1 VDLRAE
7 NVISLFS
14 GIGGLDL
21 GTARAIEGLGGKP
34 RTVCYVEGEA
44 FACSVLVKQMAQK
57 ALDAAPI
64 WSDIK
69 TFDGGPWRGKV
80 SGIIG
85 GYPCQPFSLA
95 GSQLGEK
102 DPRHLWPEVR
112 RLLAEIQPN
121 WAFFENVQ
129 GHLKNGFPGVL
140 LDLAILGFDVQWG
153 IFSAEEE
160 GAPHIRKRLFILA
173 NANSE
178 DLQIKPRGKDSI
190 SFRTNGKNGD
200 SSNANSIDEFKPKQT
215 QSGHL
220 QSYWR
225 ETQSPICRVDDGV
238 PDRVDQLRALG
249 NSVVPQCAERAFVEL
264 FRRSS
269 N

>member
-44 FACSVLVKQMAQK
+44 FACSVLVKQMEEQT
-57 ALDAAPI
+57 LDAAPI

-69 TFDGGPWRGKV
+69 TFDGCPWRGKV
-80 SGIIG
+80 QGIIG

-102 DPRHLWPEVR
+102 DSRHLWPEVLG
-112 RLLAEIQPN
+112 LLAEIQPN

-140 LDLAILGFDVQWG
+140 LDLAKLGFDVEWG

-160 GAPHIRKRLFILA
+160 GAPHQRKRLFILA
-173 NANSE
+173 N
-178 DLQIKPRGKDSI
+178 
-190 SFRTNGKNGD
+190 
-200 SSNANSIDEFKPKQT
+200 SNCSHHKGNSITIGVEKEEPRAW
-215 QSGHL
+215 G
-220 QSYWR
+220 SYWQ
-225 ETQSPICRVDDGV
+225 ETQSPICGVDDGL